1 MASQKAQVLEQKSSA
16 NILRSSL
23 GAVLLLMTL
32 PVAVAQNQGVPFNPP
47 GPPGQTWAQQQK
59 SQSFATDKLAQSPRR
74 REWVTIPL
82 GTRKLGAWVIHP
94 QTAKKVGVV
103 LVLHEAFGLTDSTI
117 NTADEIAAMGYTAIV
132 PDMLSGYGPDG
143 GGTSSF
149 ATTRSLGD
157 LLDSLE
163 DETVYPDLNAWAD
176 YGNKLPQ
183 ANGKFA
189 IVGLT
194 WGGGVAFRYA
204 LVAPRPDLKAVFVFC
219 VSGPP
224 EYNQGPAHF
233 HKGIHDWPV
242 IKTNV
247 PVYGFYGGKDLT
259 GPPDSPVLWSL
270 PSTKRAMAAVGNFYD
285 PVVYEGAEHAFMR
298 IGEDPK
304 NDNPANAA
312 ANKASLIRLEKLLGH
327 HLN

>member
-1 MASQKAQVLEQKSSA
+1 MVQNPKSSSKVPTT
-16 NILRSSL
+16 LLWSFL
-23 GAVLLLMTL
+23 GAVLFFSTSQASISQDQPA
-32 PVAVAQNQGVPFNPP
+32 PVQPT

-59 SQSFATDKLAQSPRR
+59 SQSFATEKLARSPRR
-74 REWVTIPL
+74 REWITIPL
-82 GTRKLGAWVIHP
+82 GGRKLGAWVIYP
-94 QTAKKVGVV
+94 EAAKKAGLV

-117 NTADEIAAMGYTAIV
+117 NTADEVASMGYIAIV
-132 PDMLSGYGPDG
+132 PDMISGFGPNG

-149 ATTRSLGD
+149 PTTRDGGNA
-157 LLDSLE
+157 LDMRE
-163 DETVYPDLNAWAD
+163 DEDVYVDLNAWVD

-204 LVAPRPDLKAVFVFC
+204 ISAPRPELKAVFVFC

-259 GPPDSPVLWSL
+259 GPPDSPVLYSI
-270 PSTKRAMAAVGNFYD
+270 PSTKRWMAAVGNFYD
-285 PVVYEGAEHAFMR
+285 PVIYDGAEHAFMR

-312 ANKASLIRLEKLLGH
+312 AAKASLARLEKLLNQF
-327 HLN
+327 LN

>member
-1 MASQKAQVLEQKSSA
+1 MVQNAKFFGKIPMTL
-16 NILRSSL
+16 IRSFV
-23 GAVLLLMTL
+23 GAVLLFSTL
-32 PVAVAQNQGVPFNPP
+32 QACYPQNQPAPGPP
-47 GPPGQTWAQQQK
+47 SGPPGQTWAQQQK
-59 SQSFATDKLAQSPRR
+59 SQSFAAEKLAKSPRR
-74 REWVTIPL
+74 REWVNIPL
-82 GTRKLGAWVIHP
+82 GSRNLGAWVIYP
-94 QTAKKVGVV
+94 ETAKKAGLV

-117 NTADEIAAMGYTAIV
+117 NTADEVASMGYIAIV
-132 PDMLSGYGPDG
+132 PDLLSGYGPNG

-149 ATTRSLGD
+149 ATTRDGGNA
-157 LLDSLE
+157 LDMLE
-163 DETVYPDLNAWAD
+163 DEDVYPDLNAWVD
-176 YGNKLPQ
+176 YGNKLTQ

-204 LVAPRPDLKAVFVFC
+204 ISAPRPELKAVFVFC

-242 IKTNV
+242 IKTSV

-259 GPPDSPVLWSL
+259 GPPDSAVLYSI
-270 PSTKRAMAAVGNFYD
+270 PSTRRWMAAVGNFYD
-285 PVVYEGAEHAFMR
+285 PVIYENAEHAFMR

-312 ANKASLIRLEKLLGH
+312 AAKASLIRLEKLLNEY
-327 HLN
+327 LN

>member
-1 MASQKAQVLEQKSSA
+1 MFKNLLFLKRFRTTLLPSG
-16 NILRSSL
+16 L
-23 GAVLLLMTL
+23 GAVLLLLTSQI
-32 PVAVAQNQGVPFNPP
+32 AISQEQSVPAPP
-47 GPPGQTWAQQQK
+47 SGPA
-59 SQSFATDKLAQSPRR
+59 SQSFSTEKLAKSPRR

-82 GTRKLGAWVIHP
+82 GNRKLGAFVIHP
-94 QTAKKVGVV
+94 QTAKKTGVV
-103 LVLHEAFGLTDSTI
+103 LVLHEAFGLTDSTV
-117 NTADEIAAMGYTAIV
+117 NTADEVAAMGYIAIV
-132 PDMLSGYGPDG
+132 PDMLSGYGPGG
-143 GGTSSF
+143 GGTSAF
-149 ATTRSLGD
+149 PHDTRALGD
-157 LLDSLE
+157 TLDMIE
-163 DETVYPDLNAWAD
+163 DESIYPDLNAWAD

-204 LVAPRPDLKAVFVFC
+204 LSAPRPDLKAVFVFC

-242 IKTNV
+242 VHTNV
-247 PVYGFYGGKDLT
+247 PVYGFYGSKDLT
-259 GPPDSPVLWSL
+259 GPPDSPVLYSL

-285 PVVYEGAEHAFMR
+285 PVVYDGAEHAFMR

-312 ANKASLIRLEKLLGH
+312 ADQASLIRLEKLLKQY
-327 HLN
+327 LN